1 MLNTALDMYKL
12 TLSGIKK
19 EATAVLTPTQW
30 VSLINECYL
39 NWIREKM
46 EYVEINQKISDDLQ
60 PLQVVQ
66 ILAPLQGNEF
76 SYPPESLKLLCVQF
90 KINYINN
97 ECGLTGVSEW
107 LGAKPLKSDAI
118 GALGHYS
125 KPKDS
130 RLYYLLK
137 QDLVELVTGTQ
148 STPNSMRIE
157 FLTEPTAIELT
168 PSDVPPQVRLLQRQ
182 ELVDIAVRTYLE
194 RVKEERYQ
202 SNLNEEILKTGKK

>member
-1 MLNTALDMYKL
+1 M
-12 TLSGIKK
+12 
-19 EATAVLTPTQW
+19 
-30 VSLINECYL
+30 
-39 NWIREKM
+39 
-46 EYVEINQKISDDLQ
+46 
-60 PLQVVQ
+60 
-66 ILAPLQGNEF
+66 
-76 SYPPESLKLLCVQF
+76 
-90 KINYINN
+90 
-97 ECGLTGVSEW
+97 
-107 LGAKPLKSDAI
+107 
-118 GALGHYS
+118 
-125 KPKDS
+125 
-130 RLYYLLK
+130 YYLLK